1 MHSPTIV
8 EKVPPF
14 LGYGTQALRRALVA
28 CTGFDEG
35 YYKGLL
41 LYCLLQGFGGF
52 RGLGFRASGFGVKGL
67 RAL

>member
-1 MHSPTIV
+1 M
-8 EKVPPF
+8 
-14 LGYGTQALRRALVA
+14 GYGTQALRRALVA
-28 CTGFDEG
+28 CKGFDEG

-41 LYCLLQGFGGF
+41 LYGLLQGFGGF